1 MTVCWVLLYG
11 NTQRATLANVPLTM
25 HPHECRIR
33 YIPYMYTA
41 SSYIQCTCSMA
52 DAVVGL
58 ERTIFTVTENMG
70 VVELCARV
78 FEPDIEC
85 PIEFPFDVVLS
96 TADRTAGM
104 Y

>member
-1 MTVCWVLLYG
+1 MYICSKLLY
-11 NTQRATLANVPLTM
+11 T
-25 HPHECRIR
+25 
-33 YIPYMYTA
+33 YMLNGISTE
-41 SSYIQCTCSMA
+41 
-52 DAVVGL
+52 AVVGL
-58 ERTIFTVTENMG
+58 ERTIFTVMENVG

-104 Y
+104 YSYTSNCR